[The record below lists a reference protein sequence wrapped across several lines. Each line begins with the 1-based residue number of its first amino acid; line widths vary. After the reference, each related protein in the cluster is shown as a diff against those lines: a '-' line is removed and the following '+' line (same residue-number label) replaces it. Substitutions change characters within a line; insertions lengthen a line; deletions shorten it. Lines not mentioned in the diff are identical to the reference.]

1 VGTASTN
8 GSAPA
13 GHWMAP
19 RPPPPD
25 RRARALAVAAGAGAA
40 LAVWVV
46 AHPIGGITLA
56 VQLSAGAQPGV
67 VGPLGVLLVATSAG
81 LAGWGLLGLLEHV
94 TAQART
100 IWRFL
105 AWAALVASLAAP
117 LGAGTTTASKAALAA
132 MHAAVAAVVVPGLA
146 RTSRKT

>member
-1 VGTASTN
+1 
-8 GSAPA
+8 
-13 GHWMAP
+13 MAP

-25 RRARALAVAAGAGAA
+25 RRARALAVAAGTGAA

-56 VQLSAGAQPGV
+56 VHLSAGQPGV
-67 VGPLGVLLVATSAG
+67 VGPLGVLVVATLAG

-94 TAQART
+94 AAQART

-105 AWAALVASLAAP
+105 AWAALVASLAVP
-117 LGAGTTTASKAALAA
+117 LGAGATTASQAALAA
-132 MHAAVAAVVVPGLA
+132 MHVAVAAVVIPGLA
-146 RTSRKT
+146 RTSRKP